1 MREVM
6 RIAHRG
12 LAGLYPEN
20 TLLSFEK
27 CLEYHPD
34 AVELDVQL
42 TADGAVVIHH
52 DEEFGRTTDAK
63 GYVKD
68 FTLSELKRLC
78 ASYTRPDLP
87 RQEIPTLAE
96 YFDLIAG
103 TPMRTFIELK
113 NSYVPYP
120 GLEEKVLEIIDRYD
134 RRGTVLVYSANHYSV
149 MKFREMAPD
158 VAVVLPFDN
167 WIFDYG
173 AYCEKRGVT
182 MSIPYHLA
190 MTKELIDDFHAHG
203 VSVYPWTVDTKEDMD
218 RIFGMGADGVLTN
231 RIDLL
236 NAYLG
241 K

>member
-52 DEEFGRTTDAK
+52 DEEFGRTTDVK

-103 TPMRTFIELK
+103 MPMRTFIELK

-190 MTKELIDDFHAHG
+190 MTKELIYDFHAHG